1 MQGSRDRHWPLSG
14 QHPPVSWA
22 PAIIRARSVT
32 DMKIDK
38 DHVVLVH
45 YTLTNDQGETLDS
58 SSGGDPMAY
67 LHGAKGIIP
76 GLERELLGK
85 VVGDKFVVVIQPADA
100 YGETSEALIEDVPR
114 SMFGGLDEVEVGMQ
128 FQAGDPDGNT
138 RVVTIKAITDEAV
151 TVDGNHPLA
160 GQVLHFDV
168 YVENVRPATPEEVE
182 HGHPY

>member
-1 MQGSRDRHWPLSG
+1 
-14 QHPPVSWA
+14 
-22 PAIIRARSVT
+22 
-32 DMKIDK
+32 MKIDK

-58 SSGGDPMAY
+58 SAGGEPLAY

-76 GLERELLGK
+76 GLEQELFGK
-85 VVGDKFVVVIQPADA
+85 AVGDKFAAVIQPADA
-100 YGETSEALIEDVPR
+100 YGEMSEALIEEVPR
-114 SMFGGLDEVEVGMQ
+114 GMFGGIDEIEVGMQ

-138 RVVTIKAITDEAV
+138 RIVTIKAISDEAV

-168 YVENVRPATPEEVE
+168 SIEEIRPATPEEIE
-182 HGHPY
+182 HGHPH